1 MNTWFGDVLFF
12 LIETLSCRS
21 LVSCGVSSTLNV
33 PSFSWFL
40 VYLYFLRQGPAL
52 SPRLACVGVI
62 PGSLQPGPPWL
73 RRCSHLS
80 HPSSWDLGHAP
91 ACLANFLSCVVG
103 MGSCDVAQMWLCFL
117 LCVQWVFMENLCI
130 WVGGV
135 ASWSGNCPQASFLPA
150 QQGHE
155 WCLHLG
161 WCVCWPVGL
170 SPGLQT
176 GVLVHGLLGTGVI
189 AGGEWR
195 AE

>member
-1 MNTWFGDVLFF
+1 MNTWFGNVLFF

-80 HPSSWDLGHAP
+80 HPSSWGLGRTP

-103 MGSCDVAQMWLCFL
+103 MGSCDVAQVWLCFL
-117 LCVQWVFMENLCI
+117 LSVQWVFMENLCI
-130 WVGGV
+130 WV
-135 ASWSGNCPQASFLPA
+135 SGCGILVRKLPSGFLPA
-150 QQGHE
+150 R
-155 WCLHLG
+155 
-161 WCVCWPVGL
+161 PVG
-170 SPGLQT
+170 SRVVSPPGLMC
-176 GVLVHGLLGTGVI
+176 VLVSRV
-189 AGGEWR
+189 
-195 AE
+195 